1 MILVN
6 IRESTLGNSF
16 CLCTITFDSFVQL
29 REELRKKT
37 FMRTDRSLEELLMN
51 QKSENTGLEART
63 EIARD

>member
-6 IRESTLGNSF
+6 IRESTLGNSL
-16 CLCTITFDSFVQL
+16 CLYTMTFDSFLQL